1 MLLHGLGV
9 QMVTTWA
16 LQPLDASA
24 LEMPAPVRR
33 VRLRDASSYPKLGIL
48 ISDSLRNLGNW

>member
-1 MLLHGLGV
+1 MLLHGLEV

-33 VRLRDASSYPKLGIL
+33 VRLQDASSHTKLGIL
-48 ISDSLRNLGNW
+48 ISDSLRNR